1 MSLTVVMGPMYAGKT
16 SHLIQDYIGNTSL
29 NKMIVDFD
37 IRTRKPEQGSDVYI
51 SSMQTHD
58 GIVAPCVYKVVNLR
72 DLYNSSNYIIFSK
85 DTLEYH
91 FSKFE
96 SCEHIYINEAQFFDD
111 LKVFVLHMLSYNKN
125 VYIYGLDA
133 DYKQEKMGKI
143 WDVIPFA
150 THVKKI
156 TGQCSKCSARSIVSH
171 RIVNESQVYLPD
183 AQAYIPLCMKCYSV
197 ENDIYNIGNL

>member
-1 MSLTVVMGPMYAGKT
+1 MGPMYAGKT
-16 SHLIQDYIGNTSL
+16 SHLIQDYIGNRSV

-37 IRTRKPEQGSDVYI
+37 IRTRRNEQENDVCV

-58 GIVAPCVYKVVNLR
+58 GIVAPCVYKVTNLR
-72 DLYNSSNYIIFSK
+72 DLYDSTNYMIFSK
-85 DTLEYH
+85 DTLDYYY
-91 FSKFE
+91 SMFE

-156 TGQCSKCSARSIVSH
+156 TGKCSKCSARSIVSH

>member
-29 NKMIVDFD
+29 NKMIIDFD

-72 DLYNSSNYIIFSK
+72 DLYDNSNYIIFSK

-91 FSKFE
+91 FAMFE
-96 SCEHIYINEAQFFDD
+96 SCEHIYINEAQFFRRFET
-111 LKVFVLHMLSYNKN
+111 FVLHMLSYNKN
-125 VYIYGLDA
+125 LYIYGLDA
-133 DYKQEKMGKI
+133 DYKQEKMGQM

-150 THVKKI
+150 TNVKRLLESVV
-156 TGQCSKCSARSIVSH
+156 GVQRVQLLAIV
-171 RIVNESQVYLPD
+171 L
-183 AQAYIPLCMKCYSV
+183 
-197 ENDIYNIGNL
+197 